1 MKKQREEWEQEL
13 ATMKREKR
21 RLDDLLTIREG
32 EVAQMRE
39 RLMEEASKR
48 EKLEAEATAR
58 VLRVERDFQR
68 QIAKV
73 REEAAGKAKI
83 TSTVS
88 TGG

>member
-1 MKKQREEWEQEL
+1 
-13 ATMKREKR
+13 MKREKR

-39 RLMEEASKR
+39 RLREEAVKR
-48 EKLEAEATAR
+48 EKQEAEATAR
-58 VLRVERDFQR
+58 VLRVEREFQK

-73 REEAAGKAKI
+73 REEACAGKAKI

>member
-1 MKKQREEWEQEL
+1 MKKQSEDWEQEL

-39 RLMEEASKR
+39 RLREEAAKR